1 MSLFSKLELRTFQVL
16 NQSGRSNVSNLAF
29 GLIISKSAVSRAVA
43 SLEKKGLVESKKGHR
58 KEVQLARSVSAR
70 PFEEFIN
77 ANPSVDFARV
87 FENSNLQVLAALCF
101 RESSSFKSIIRTTGL
116 TQVTARR
123 SISNLSNAGIIARRS
138 SGYAIILPGLSNCVL
153 EYLRVVL
160 VAREGAIGSFL
171 QAGPYAF
178 IRTNRPVPEG
188 FVPTGLSAF
197 PKYGVPLVVDSNDY
211 VINAFFK
218 PKAPR
223 LEDAVLHGLGR
234 VKLNASS
241 REASYCLLVI
251 AKNWRKFDWD
261 LFVEHSQDYALENEV
276 KQCKNF
282 FDGFSSFLFSGKK
295 VKEPI
300 ITLPS
305 KGIPYQDYKSFLGLC
320 NEYGVDTKAL
330 QKAGHRKG
338 HI

>member
-1 MSLFSKLELRTFQVL
+1 MSLFSKLELRTFQML
-16 NQSGRSNVSNLAF
+16 NQSGRSNVSNLAL
-29 GLIISKSAVSRAVA
+29 GLNISKSAVSRAVA
-43 SLEKKGLVESKKGHR
+43 SLEKKGLVESKKGRR
-58 KEVQLARSVSAR
+58 KDVQVARSVSAR

-123 SISNLSNAGIIARRS
+123 SISSLSNAGIIARRPG
-138 SGYAIILPGLSNCVL
+138 GYAILLPGLSNCVL

-160 VAREGAIGSFL
+160 VAREGTIGSFL

-178 IRTNRPVPEG
+178 IRTNRPVG

-211 VINAFFK
+211 VLNAFFN

-223 LEDAVLHGLGR
+223 LEDAVLHGLFR

-241 REASYCLLVI
+241 REASYCLLAI
-251 AKNWRKFDWD
+251 AKNWRKFNWG
-261 LFVEHSQDYALENEV
+261 LFVEHSQDYALENEAQ
-276 KQCKNF
+276 QCKSF
-282 FDGFSSFLFSGKK
+282 FDGFSSFLFNGKK
-295 VKEPI
+295 VSEPI

-330 QKAGHRKG
+330 QKAGHRNG
-338 HI
+338 NI